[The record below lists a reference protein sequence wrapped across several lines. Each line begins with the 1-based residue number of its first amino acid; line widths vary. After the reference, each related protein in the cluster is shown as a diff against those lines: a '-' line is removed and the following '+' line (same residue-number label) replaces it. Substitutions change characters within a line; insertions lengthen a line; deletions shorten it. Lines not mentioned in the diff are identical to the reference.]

1 MMHGTASQL
10 ADALRDRYVIE
21 RELGHGG
28 MAIVYLAHDL
38 RHDRPVAFKVLHQS
52 LAAILGPERFLR
64 EIKTAARLQ
73 HPHILSVHDSG
84 ETAGRLWFTMPYVE
98 GKSLRDRLT
107 RDHQLP
113 LEEALRI
120 TREAA
125 QALRYAHEH
134 GVIHR
139 DIKPENLLLTQDGNT
154 LVADFGI
161 ARALGNEEERLT
173 ETGLAV
179 GTPAYMSPE
188 QATGSPD
195 LDARSDI
202 YSLGCVLYEM
212 LAGEPPFTGPTP
224 QAIIAKRLA
233 APPPSLSIVRRG
245 VPPHIVAAIDRA
257 LATAAADRFSTVSE
271 FADCLAAGAQPIP
284 TRRRRLLVPL
294 LAAALLVPAG
304 YLGLRRAG
312 FVGER
317 SLVAEGA
324 LAPRDQLVLS
334 EFVDRASDS
343 SLTGAVTEA
352 FRVDFAQS
360 RLVRLASPDRV
371 LQTLRLMGRP
381 DTTRLT
387 LSLGREVALRAGLKA
402 VLSGEVTRL
411 GDGYMISAQVIGA
424 DSGQVLAAHRE
435 TAFSAREI
443 IPTVDRLSRNL
454 RRAIGESLRGVR
466 AGPPLEAVTTG
477 SLAALKWY
485 SQGARLS
492 DLGRYEESIPFYER
506 AISIDTAFAM
516 AWRAMGVDLWNTGRE
531 PARQA
536 EALTKAYTLRDRLT
550 ERERYGAEA
559 QYFEWVLA
567 DRTRARQA
575 WQALLAIHP
584 DDNIALTNLG
594 LITWYENDY
603 ETAAELAA
611 RAIRSDS
618 NQQAPYT
625 NLVDAQVTLGN
636 FAAVETT
643 LARWR
648 SRFGTK
654 GAYEVQVGLMASAR
668 KDYDSASRAFRRGH
682 LAQGSAG
689 QTEAA
694 IWLASVASTRG
705 RLSEAQRLARM
716 PSDANRS
723 WLARIR
729 WALLQARSELHYGLD
744 RSRVVRR
751 LDSLRA
757 SPGYRGIEVTNRPF
771 PELAMLYAL
780 AAQPERAKTV
790 FSEGEGELRAVGS
803 NGQRM
808 MNGLH
813 YRMLSNGFYGTLLLH
828 EQKYEEAGERF
839 QRAAATY
846 GGVTWLPE
854 LALSLDRSGATDS
867 ALAVYER
874 YVESSWNFRL
884 YVDRHSLGPALRRVG
899 ELYEARND
907 RGRAVESYQKFV
919 ALWHDADPVLQPQ
932 VADVRK
938 RLGELTRESP

>member
-38 RHDRPVAFKVLHQS
+38 RHDRPVAFKVLHQA
-52 LAAILGPERFLR
+52 LAVILGPERFLR

-84 ETAGRLWFTMPYVE
+84 ETAGRLWFTMPYVD

-107 RDHQLP
+107 QDHQLP

-154 LVADFGI
+154 LIADFGI
-161 ARALGNEEERLT
+161 ARALGDGEERLT
-173 ETGLAV
+173 ETGFAV

-245 VPPHIVAAIDRA
+245 IPPHIVAAIDRA
-257 LATAAADRFSTVSE
+257 LATAAADRFSTVSA
-271 FADCLAAGAQPIP
+271 FADCLAAGAQSTP
-284 TRRRRLLVPL
+284 TRRRRMLVPM
-294 LAAALLVPAG
+294 LAAALLVSAG
-304 YLGLRRAG
+304 YLGLRGAG

-343 SLTGAVTEA
+343 SLAGAVTEA

-371 LQTLRLMGRP
+371 LQTIRLMGRP

-435 TAFSAREI
+435 TAGSAREI

-466 AGPPLEAVTTG
+466 AGAPLEEVTTG

-506 AISIDTAFAM
+506 AVSIDTAFAM

-536 EALTKAYTLRDRLT
+536 EALTKAYTL
-550 ERERYGAEA
+550 
-559 QYFEWVLA
+559 
-567 DRTRARQA
+567 
-575 WQALLAIHP
+575 
-584 DDNIALTNLG
+584 
-594 LITWYENDY
+594 
-603 ETAAELAA
+603 
-611 RAIRSDS
+611 
-618 NQQAPYT
+618 
-625 NLVDAQVTLGN
+625 
-636 FAAVETT
+636 
-643 LARWR
+643 
-648 SRFGTK
+648 
-654 GAYEVQVGLMASAR
+654 
-668 KDYDSASRAFRRGH
+668 
-682 LAQGSAG
+682 
-689 QTEAA
+689 
-694 IWLASVASTRG
+694 
-705 RLSEAQRLARM
+705 
-716 PSDANRS
+716 
-723 WLARIR
+723 
-729 WALLQARSELHYGLD
+729 
-744 RSRVVRR
+744 
-751 LDSLRA
+751 
-757 SPGYRGIEVTNRPF
+757 
-771 PELAMLYAL
+771 
-780 AAQPERAKTV
+780 
-790 FSEGEGELRAVGS
+790 
-803 NGQRM
+803 
-808 MNGLH
+808 
-813 YRMLSNGFYGTLLLH
+813 
-828 EQKYEEAGERF
+828 
-839 QRAAATY
+839 
-846 GGVTWLPE
+846 
-854 LALSLDRSGATDS
+854 
-867 ALAVYER
+867 
-874 YVESSWNFRL
+874 
-884 YVDRHSLGPALRRVG
+884 
-899 ELYEARND
+899 
-907 RGRAVESYQKFV
+907 
-919 ALWHDADPVLQPQ
+919 
-932 VADVRK
+932 
-938 RLGELTRESP
+938 